1 MAKRYTQEEVD
12 EKLRRLS
19 QSLVA
24 KFDERIAETVK
35 QFSRVSDRLG
45 RNPYREPDS
54 AFFYHSISWDFGNK
68 KPKDVSELTA
78 FEMIEDIHKFLGVN
92 YDESLKAPTLTK
104 AKKATKPAAK
114 KKSKTKK

>member
-1 MAKRYTQEEVD
+1 MAKKYTQKEVD

-19 QSLVA
+19 QSLTS

-45 RNPYREPDS
+45 SNSYRVPYND
-54 AFFYHSISWDFGNK
+54 FGFYTISWDLINK